1 MWTRHIG
8 MSRSQHQLSHW
19 TVTMIKWY
27 ENDYIWCLGS
37 TNYFFDDFS
46 WMNSTMWF
54 LYLRNFSYVLFSLKW
69 KSNCWVTSGFERLLI
84 SDLSQHWW
92 FIKILFSQQCHQ
104 PSKSVKY
111 FFSSLD
117 SQHLSKAFVT
127 RGTNWIIKMS
137 ILKSKIRKVG
147 IEFKELLKFGNF

>member
-1 MWTRHIG
+1 MCWTRHIG

-69 KSNCWVTSGFERLLI
+69 KSNCWVKSGFERLLI

-92 FIKILFSQQCHQ
+92 FIKHIVLTTVSSTIKKCKILLFVFRQPTSFLGIRHKRNKLNHQ
-104 PSKSVKY
+104 NVNSEK
-111 FFSSLD
+111 
-117 SQHLSKAFVT
+117 
-127 RGTNWIIKMS
+127 
-137 ILKSKIRKVG
+137 
-147 IEFKELLKFGNF
+147 